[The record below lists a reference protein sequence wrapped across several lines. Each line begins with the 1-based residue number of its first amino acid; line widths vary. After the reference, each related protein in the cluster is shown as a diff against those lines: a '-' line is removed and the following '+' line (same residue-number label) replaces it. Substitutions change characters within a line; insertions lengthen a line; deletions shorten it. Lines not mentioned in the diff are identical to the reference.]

1 MLPIHFTNWPVYSL
15 DASALIFCDIWY
27 PADVLPVVWRF
38 LHRMAAERRILVAED
53 VAKECDSAEDL
64 NKLMQAHPDIV
75 IEFGEF
81 QDHFAQLMREAKG
94 HNLMLVDPRSTKN
107 AGDPH
112 VIALALFLEQ
122 RDLRDMPKVQR
133 ASARC
138 LVVSH
143 EAPRNPA
150 AALARIPDV
159 AAHYRL
165 QHISLVDMLRA
176 EGLQAEVARDS
187 EGLLR

>member
-1 MLPIHFTNWPVYSL
+1 MPALSSSVIFGIQQTSYPSFGDSSIGWRRSAVYW
-15 DASALIFCDIWY
+15 AGRREGVRQRG
-27 PADVLPVVWRF
+27 PADAGTPR
-38 LHRMAAERRILVAED
+38 H
-53 VAKECDSAEDL
+53 
-64 NKLMQAHPDIV
+64 V